1 MLAPRSPLLLMLAVA
16 CTGEQGPSAVDSA
29 APADTGPCAGIE
41 PSLEIGEGE
50 EEFEPLEPGAP
61 VVMVHGIQE
70 GWHITGAIRAWQT
83 EQVVRLKYQV
93 DAINFGVT
101 IVDQSYRFALV
112 PTEDGCGGTQ
122 PDLTGFI
129 SILEITE
136 DKDVLPYEILAYEPL
151 LMRME
156 LDDDHG
162 QVLSAELEVVAALDP
177 QDMDQGDPDGDPEED
192 P

>member
-1 MLAPRSPLLLMLAVA
+1 MRALHSSILLMLATA
-16 CTGEQGPSAVDSA
+16 CTGASGPGSVDSG
-29 APADTGPCAGIE
+29 APVDTGPCAGIV
-41 PSLEIGEGE
+41 PALEIGEGE
-50 EEFEPLEPGAP
+50 EEFELLEEGAP

-83 EQVVRLKYQV
+83 EQVVRLNYQV
-93 DAINFGVT
+93 EAINFGVT

-129 SILEITE
+129 SILEITDE
-136 DKDVLPYEILAYEPL
+136 HDVLPYEILAYEPL

-162 QVLSAELEVVAALDP
+162 NVLSAELEVVAALDP
-177 QDMDQGDPDGDPEED
+177 QDMDQGDPDGEPEED